1 MPSFPSDLFFPPL
14 VHLSSWTCFYNFIQG
29 GFHAGAANDIFE
41 RFFGG
46 GMFGGFG
53 GGGGGGFGGR
63 GGPVQG
69 EDILSYF
76 SFLLWYYKN
85 FITILRLC

>member
-1 MPSFPSDLFFPPL
+1 MM
-14 VHLSSWTCFYNFIQG
+14 QG
-29 GFHAGAANDIFE
+29 GFHAGDASNIFE

-53 GGGGGGFGGR
+53 GGGFGGGR

-69 EDILSYF
+69 EDIF
-76 SFLLWYYKN
+76 SF
-85 FITILRLC
+85 